1 MSPQR
6 ILRRHAQAV
15 QLVRNFNAAFFYN
28 CFSQK
33 PRHPVKLTALVF
45 SEHNDAPAAV
55 RVVDDPDPEALFA
68 RHSDAVKQRFDL
80 LAAAVLFIK
89 LYADFSRRFRL
100 Q

>member
-15 QLVRNFNAAFFYN
+15 QLVRDFNAAFFYN

-33 PRHPVKLTALVF
+33 PRHSVKLTALVF

-55 RVVDDPDPEALFA
+55 RIVADPDPEALFA
-68 RHSDAVKQRFDL
+68 RHNDAVKQRFDL

-89 LYADFSRRFRL
+89 LYVDFSRRFRL

>member
-15 QLVRNFNAAFFYN
+15 QLVRNFNAAFLQLL
-28 CFSQK
+28 FSK
-33 PRHPVKLTALVF
+33 AAPSVKLTALVF